1 MRNFRSRCPQIMIP
15 CKEVE
20 VSQISRK
27 ERKKENISGEV
38 GVVISRWSNLL
49 IDPCNFFHGCCKY
62 LGEGCHL
69 SLKVIG
75 KGV

>member
-49 IDPCNFFHGCCKY
+49 IDPCNFSMDVSNT
-62 LGEGCHL
+62 LV
-69 SLKVIG
+69 KVATCP
-75 KGV
+75 